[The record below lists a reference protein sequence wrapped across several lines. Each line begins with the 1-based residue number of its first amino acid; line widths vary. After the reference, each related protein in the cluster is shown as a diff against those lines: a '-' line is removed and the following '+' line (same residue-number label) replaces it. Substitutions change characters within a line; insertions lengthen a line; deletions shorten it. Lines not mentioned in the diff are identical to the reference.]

1 MIHLIRADMTEDSRS
16 LAHQVIDLEQQLT
29 QRRQRVRSLAR
40 GIKRK
45 VTAQM
50 ISPGMLVAAVGIGVA
65 LEQTSHHKGWSLA
78 TVLDAAN
85 ESFRLLLSFKS
96 SDVAGR

>member
-1 MIHLIRADMTEDSRS
+1 MIHMIGADKSEDSRS
-16 LAHQVIDLEQQLT
+16 LAHQVSDLEQQLT

-65 LEQTSHHKGWSLA
+65 LEQTSHHKGWSLDGA
-78 TVLDAAN
+78 RC
-85 ESFRLLLSFKS
+85 SR
-96 SDVAGR
+96 

>member
-1 MIHLIRADMTEDSRS
+1 MGADLWGQSRS

-29 QRRQRVRSLAR
+29 QHRQKVRSLAT

-45 VTAQM
+45 VTARM

-65 LEQTSHHKGWSLA
+65 LEQTSRHKGWSLA

-96 SDVAGR
+96 SDSASR

>member
-1 MIHLIRADMTEDSRS
+1 MGADLWGQSRS
-16 LAHQVIDLEQQLT
+16 LAHQVTDLEKQLT
-29 QRRQRVRSLAR
+29 QRRQRVGALVT

-45 VTAQM
+45 VTARM
-50 ISPGMLVAAVGIGVA
+50 ISPSMLVAAIGIGVA
-65 LEQTSHHKGWSLA
+65 LEQTSRHKGWSLA

-96 SDVAGR
+96 SDSASR

>member
-1 MIHLIRADMTEDSRS
+1 MIDAHTSGRSRS
-16 LAHQVIDLEQQLT
+16 LAYQVIDLEQQLA
-29 QRRQRVRSLAR
+29 QRRQRVRTLAT

-50 ISPGMLVAAVGIGVA
+50 ISPGMLAAAVGIGVA
-65 LEQTSHHKGWSLA
+65 LEQTSRHKGWSLV
-78 TVLDAAN
+78 TLLDAAN

-96 SDVAGR
+96 SDTAGR

>member
-1 MIHLIRADMTEDSRS
+1 MIHMIGADKSEDSRS
-16 LAHQVIDLEQQLT
+16 LAHQVSDLEQQLT

-96 SDVAGR
+96 SDTAGH

>member
-1 MIHLIRADMTEDSRS
+1 MTGPNMSGHSQS
-16 LAHQVIDLEQQLT
+16 LAHQVSDLEKQLL
-29 QRRQRVRSLAR
+29 QRRQRVRALTT

-45 VTAQM
+45 VTARM
-50 ISPGMLVAAVGIGVA
+50 IAPGTLVAAVGIGVA
-65 LEQTSHHKGWSLA
+65 LEQTSRAKGWSLA

-96 SDVAGR
+96 SDTANR